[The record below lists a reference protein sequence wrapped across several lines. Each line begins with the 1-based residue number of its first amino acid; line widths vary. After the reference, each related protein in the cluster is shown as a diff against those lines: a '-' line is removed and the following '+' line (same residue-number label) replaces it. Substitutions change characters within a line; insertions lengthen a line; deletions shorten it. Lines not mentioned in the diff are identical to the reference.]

1 MNDANSPESLGI
13 KLLSQRDTYGLQ
25 IWYGVFILE
34 KPFLDKKYK
43 RLHWIRLSKAPELT
57 KSFP

>member
-13 KLLSQRDTYGLQ
+13 KPLSQRDIYGLQ
-25 IWYGVFILE
+25 IGYGVFILE
-34 KPFLDKKYK
+34 KPFLDEKYK
-43 RLHWIRLSKAPELT
+43 RLHWIRLSEAPELT